1 MSEDLNEIIRE
12 VYEFYEDAQ
21 NKLRKRQ
28 EKNKKIIEENNDM
41 KSKIN
46 INIDHI
52 SKEIKAIEDDKN
64 NYYNGNTE
72 FSLLIEKE
80 KEIKKLYK
88 RLEDFNQEKEKFGPL
103 FDEIEK
109 KLLKLIN
116 NDEDTIQK
124 FDKEKLKIVNSI
136 INKEFYKKGI
146 ELRIDS
152 ELYERIQKE
161 NNDAMK
167 NNE

>member
-12 VYEFYEDAQ
+12 VYEFYEDDK

-52 SKEIKAIEDDKN
+52 SKEIKAIKDDKN

-146 ELRIDS
+146 ELKIDS

>member
-88 RLEDFNQEKEKFGPL
+88 RLEDFNREKEIFGPL

-146 ELRIDS
+146 ELKIDS